1 MMKNKK
7 LAGFLSVIWPGL
19 GHVYMGRYA
28 DGIVF
33 MAGSGVLWAILLIK
47 ASYLLEMDV
56 QGMILGTGFGM
67 VYVYALVDVLRKR
80 KQK

>member
-7 LAGFLSVIWPGL
+7 LAGLLSVIWPGL
-19 GHVYMGRYA
+19 GHVYMGRYT

-33 MAGSGVLWAILLIK
+33 MAGAGVLWVIILIK
-47 ASYLLEMDV
+47 ASYLLEMGV
-56 QGMILGTGFGM
+56 RGMVFWTGFGV
-67 VYVYALVDVLRKR
+67 VYVYALVDILRKI

>member
-1 MMKNKK
+1 MKNKK